1 MMLPKVKE
9 IWDIIERERV
19 EGFEHRLPKKRVP
32 AADKKKCLISDLLR
46 EELENS

>member
-1 MMLPKVKE
+1 MQPKVKE
-9 IWDIIERERV
+9 LWDIIEKERV